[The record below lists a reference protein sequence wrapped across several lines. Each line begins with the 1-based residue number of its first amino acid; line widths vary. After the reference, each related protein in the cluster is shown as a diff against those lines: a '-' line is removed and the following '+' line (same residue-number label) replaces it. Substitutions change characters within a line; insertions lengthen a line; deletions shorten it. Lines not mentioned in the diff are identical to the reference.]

1 MSAWVMAVEHSLVLC
16 MTLKVEK
23 QWSGANELQGNE
35 KEKKI
40 ERKIEY
46 KVTV

>member
-1 MSAWVMAVEHSLVLC
+1 MLC
-16 MTLKVEK
+16 MTLEVEQ

-35 KEKKI
+35 KEKKRKKI